1 MMNVLTYLEVIL
13 KIVSKKYEK
22 QICKKCIYNY
32 AFII

>member
-1 MMNVLTYLEVIL
+1 MYVEVIL

-22 QICKKCIYNY
+22 QICKKCIYDY